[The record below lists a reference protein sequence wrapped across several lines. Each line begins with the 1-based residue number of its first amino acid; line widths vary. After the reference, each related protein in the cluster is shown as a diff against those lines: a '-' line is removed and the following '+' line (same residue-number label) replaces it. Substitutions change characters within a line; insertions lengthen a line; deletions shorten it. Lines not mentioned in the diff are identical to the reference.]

1 MTPFCFPFLLFFN
14 QNVYYYY
21 LMHVPGFPGGSV
33 VKNLPASAGDTG
45 SIPGSG
51 RSPGEGNGSLLQYSH
66 LGNLMD
72 RSLAGYSPWGWK
84 RVGYNLETKQQ
95 KMHVPALHVGVHVSF
110 FFFFGGMAQHV
121 GSSFPNQGLN
131 LSPLH
136 WKCRVLDTGLPWK
149 FPWLVF
155 FRFIGPQ
162 MGGTVRQNGLY
173 PEPHLHLI

>member
-72 RSLAGYSPWGWK
+72 RSLAGYIVHGVSK
-84 RVGYNLETKQQ
+84 SQTKLRHSTTAT
-95 KMHVPALHVGVHVSF
+95 KS
-110 FFFFGGMAQHV
+110 
-121 GSSFPNQGLN
+121 
-131 LSPLH
+131 
-136 WKCRVLDTGLPWK
+136 
-149 FPWLVF
+149 
-155 FRFIGPQ
+155 
-162 MGGTVRQNGLY
+162 
-173 PEPHLHLI
+173 